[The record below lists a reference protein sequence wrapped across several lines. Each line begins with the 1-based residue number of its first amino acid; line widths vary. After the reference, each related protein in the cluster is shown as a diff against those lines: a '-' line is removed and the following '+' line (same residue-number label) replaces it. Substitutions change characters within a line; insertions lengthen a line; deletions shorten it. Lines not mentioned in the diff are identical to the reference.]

1 MNKHFRRMA
10 LLLSLCLLLGGCA
23 QIMPD
28 PVRDAASTLA
38 PEVEDALPQVE
49 APLSASVSREVTLYF
64 RYGDQPYLA
73 PEVRTISVPPDQSLE
88 WTLLQ
93 ELAKGP
99 GSRSTQLTGTL
110 PEGCAILSAAGQGR
124 TLFVTLSSNI
134 LKGWADEPADWAQ
147 DAYWQTEAP
156 FRRQLCMQSI
166 VATVTE
172 NCEYDSVQMLVEQ
185 TDVVSDSLRLH
196 QSWFLDGSDDTQL
209 MEPISRQDSYLLT
222 PANTLR
228 ALLDAWRLRDA
239 ALLRSYTADA
249 PDTET
254 FAAALS
260 DAPMLVSFGFSGGTI
275 SPDGQTVHLTLR
287 LCCQDSAGI
296 TGEIGGLMVH
306 MTRVGGLW
314 KLPWTQ
320 LEALFSMLA

>member
-73 PEVRTISVPPDQSLE
+73 PEVRTISVPPDQSFE

-156 FRRQLCMQSI
+156 LRRQLYAEHCGDR
-166 VATVTE
+166 
-172 NCEYDSVQMLVEQ
+172 YRK
-185 TDVVSDSLRLH
+185 LR
-196 QSWFLDGSDDTQL
+196 
-209 MEPISRQDSYLLT
+209 
-222 PANTLR
+222 
-228 ALLDAWRLRDA
+228 
-239 ALLRSYTADA
+239 
-249 PDTET
+249 
-254 FAAALS
+254 
-260 DAPMLVSFGFSGGTI
+260 V
-275 SPDGQTVHLTLR
+275 
-287 LCCQDSAGI
+287 
-296 TGEIGGLMVH
+296 
-306 MTRVGGLW
+306 
-314 KLPWTQ
+314 
-320 LEALFSMLA
+320 